1 MERRKFILQ
10 TALTSASILFSKHIL
25 AYENL
30 YPVVRIPKAN
40 RKFVS
45 KSVDKTISTLK
56 KNIKNEKIAWL
67 FENCFP
73 NTLDTTV
80 TYEKVNGKS
89 LTYVITG
96 DIDAMWLRDSAAQ
109 VMPYISLVND
119 DFDLKELIKGVI
131 NMQTNCILRD
141 PYANAFFKDESV
153 KGGWVNDKTIMKPGI
168 HERKWEI
175 DSLCYPIRLAYHY
188 WKQTGDENI
197 FDKTWMQAMQLV
209 LQTFKEQ
216 QRLENPGPYSFQRD
230 TTSATDTLPLNGYG
244 YPTKKIGLIHS
255 MFRPSDDATVFSFL
269 IPSNIFAAEV
279 LDNLSEM
286 SLKIFKDET
295 FADETKNLSTSLF
308 KIINDYA
315 IVNHPKYG
323 KIYAYEIN
331 GFGSYNLMD
340 DANVPNLLSIP
351 YLTNKLDKRIV
362 QNTRN
367 FVLST
372 DNPFYFE
379 GSVAQGT
386 GGPHVGLD
394 MIWHLGII
402 MRGITSQNE
411 KEIREVL
418 KMLQESTAGT
428 GFMHES
434 FHKNDVKNYT
444 RSWFAWANT
453 LFGEFILKLY
463 KEHPELLN

>member
-1 MERRKFILQ
+1 
-10 TALTSASILFSKHIL
+10 
-25 AYENL
+25 
-30 YPVVRIPKAN
+30 
-40 RKFVS
+40 
-45 KSVDKTISTLK
+45 
-56 KNIKNEKIAWL
+56 
-67 FENCFP
+67 
-73 NTLDTTV
+73 
-80 TYEKVNGKS
+80 
-89 LTYVITG
+89 
-96 DIDAMWLRDSAAQ
+96 
-109 VMPYISLVND
+109 
-119 DFDLKELIKGVI
+119 
-131 NMQTNCILRD
+131 
-141 PYANAFFKDESV
+141 
-153 KGGWVNDKTIMKPGI
+153 
-168 HERKWEI
+168 
-175 DSLCYPIRLAYHY
+175 
-188 WKQTGDENI
+188 
-197 FDKTWMQAMQLV
+197 
-209 LQTFKEQ
+209 
-216 QRLENPGPYSFQRD
+216 
-230 TTSATDTLPLNGYG
+230 
-244 YPTKKIGLIHS
+244 

-295 FADETKNLSTSLF
+295 FAVKTKSLSTSLF

-323 KIYAYEIN
+323 EIYAYEIN

-351 YLTNKLDKRIV
+351 YLTNKLDKQIV

-394 MIWHLGII
+394 MIWPLGII

-434 FHKNDVKNYT
+434 FHKNDVKHYT

>member
-10 TALTSASILFSKHIL
+10 TALTSVSILFSKHIL
-25 AYENL
+25 AHENL

-56 KNIKNEKIAWL
+56 KNIKNKKIAWL

-188 WKQTGDENI
+188 WKQTGDESV

-255 MFRPSDDATVFSFL
+255 MFRPSDDATVFPFL

-308 KIINDYA
+308 KIINNYA
-315 IVNHPKYG
+315 IVNHAKYG

-394 MIWHLGII
+394 MIWPLGII